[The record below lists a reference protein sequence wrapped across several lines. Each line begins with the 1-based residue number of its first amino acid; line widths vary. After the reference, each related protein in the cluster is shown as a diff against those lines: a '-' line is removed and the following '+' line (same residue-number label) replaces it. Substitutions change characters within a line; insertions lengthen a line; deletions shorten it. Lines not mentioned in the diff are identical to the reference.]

1 VLLVAGGNRLST
13 AIKYLMQSTWSHAA
27 LYVGNAIAAPLDAPD
42 GHTLI
47 EVNLGEGCVVVPL
60 ASVIATTP
68 ASTGRS
74 GSPKLNRAAVIA
86 FMVSRLDTQYD
97 MRSRRSRPV
106 PAAGPPARPVGATD
120 VPDRLPR
127 ALRRLFV
134 SLSHRVPSGG
144 YDELRTL
151 PHAISSNLSGRS

>member
-60 ASVIATTP
+60 ASVIATTRIYRP
-68 ASTGRS
+68 VGLTEAD
-74 GSPKLNRAAVIA
+74 RAAVIA

>member
-74 GSPKLNRAAVIA
+74 GSPKLTAPRSSPSWYRASIRNTTCEVVDLARYLQPGRPRDPLA
-86 FMVSRLDTQYD
+86 RRMSPTVS
-97 MRSRRSRPV
+97 
-106 PAAGPPARPVGATD
+106 PA
-120 VPDRLPR
+120 L
-127 ALRRLFV
+127 
-134 SLSHRVPSGG
+134 
-144 YDELRTL
+144 
-151 PHAISSNLSGRS
+151 